1 MDGRVQLPVIEW
13 LKSQY
18 GVDHVDVIT
27 EPGPHKILACGSSI
41 RTDAIRDRMLI
52 SVQAHGSR
60 VVALAAHAD
69 CAGNPAPKEESLRQ
83 LQEGMKVIQSW
94 GHPVTIIGLWV
105 DSTDWLVEQVAVIDC
120 SSVSDQDTQDHR

>member
-18 GVDHVDVIT
+18 GVDYVDVIT
-27 EPGPHKILACGSSI
+27 EPGPNKILACGPSS

-52 SVQAHGSR
+52 SVKVHGSR

-94 GHPVTIIGLWV
+94 DLPVTIIGLWV

-120 SSVSDQDTQDHR
+120 SSASDQDTQDHR